1 MNSAET
7 PLHKVRGMGS
17 AHSGTGH
24 FWHERV
30 TSVALIPLSLWFGYV
45 MLGLAGTSEVT
56 ALQFLA
62 HPWNAI
68 LMGAFVAFSLWHAY
82 LGLQVVVD
90 DYIRHQDFPDAG
102 DPLLR
107 HRRHGG
113 LPVCDRAHRRLI
125 GPSSKGNVHARLHYR

>member
-1 MNSAET
+1 MRTGET
-7 PLHKVRGMGS
+7 PLHKVQGLGA

-30 TSVALIPLSLWFGYV
+30 TSVALIPLSLWFLYA
-45 MLGLAGTSEVT
+45 MLGLSGTSEVT

-68 LMGAFVAFSLWHAY
+68 LMGAFVCFSLWHAY

-90 DYIRHQDFPDAG
+90 DYVHTAG
-102 DPLLR
+102 MKIFLMLVVR
-107 HRRHGG
+107 FG
-113 LPVCDRAHRRLI
+113 VIAI
-125 GPSSKGNVHARLHYR
+125 GSTSLFAIVRIAAL